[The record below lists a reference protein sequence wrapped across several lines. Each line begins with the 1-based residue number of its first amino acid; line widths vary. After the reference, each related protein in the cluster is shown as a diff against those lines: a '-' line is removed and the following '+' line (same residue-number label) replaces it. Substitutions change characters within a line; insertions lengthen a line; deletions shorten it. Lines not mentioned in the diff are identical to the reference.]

1 MARGRPSLRLLAAL
15 LLAALPPIAVLAAS
29 DVLLPSWLA
38 NAGSGAV
45 LVGAVAATVLWA
57 GLVTLLAA
65 RSLAGEARS
74 MVTIAERGVSRERA
88 AERPTAD
95 DGLSGVQ
102 RRLVSTLEERNRQIS
117 DLAALVRSA
126 PISDD
131 AGAVACAMVAGARQA
146 TGDPTWILAV
156 LRVHDGGEL
165 RPGVYGPDP
174 DAPREVLADVHL
186 WASTA
191 GLADGSDP
199 GARLVSGPWGAFT
212 VIDVAAGDELRA
224 TLLAP
229 WEGRPDPSPA
239 DLNLFGLIGQHA
251 STAIE
256 HALLYAR
263 VRTQTDELNRMAAV
277 QTDFLRGITHD
288 LQTPLT
294 SIRVLASELQG
305 SEVVDAAARIDLET
319 IAHQADRLR
328 RMVGQLLA
336 VSRLEV
342 GELTPQQEV
351 FRAAPLVRR
360 TWDALRD
367 TGHGFAL
374 EESGPRHLVVA
385 DPDRLEQVLW
395 ALMDN
400 AVKYSPRGSAVT
412 VRIESHATT
421 TGDGLVSEISISDA
435 GAGMDAATAGRAFEQ
450 FFRADEARRL
460 VPDGSG
466 IGLYAAR
473 GLVEAMGGQIRVVSE
488 PGQGTS
494 MIMTLPAERA
504 DDATDDDPDKLVVG
518 ADGVT
523 KVLS

>member
-1 MARGRPSLRLLAAL
+1 MGRRRPPIRLVAVL
-15 LLAALPPIAVLAAS
+15 LTAALPPTVVLAVIAG
-29 DVLLPSWLA
+29 VMPGWLA
-38 NAGSGAV
+38 GAGSTTV
-45 LVGAVAATVLWA
+45 ILVAVAATVAWA

-65 RSLAGEARS
+65 RPLAGEARS
-74 MVTIAERGVSRERA
+74 MMAIAERGVARDRA
-88 AERPTAD
+88 VEATSTE

-102 RRLVSTLEERNRQIS
+102 RRLVMTLEDRNRQIS
-117 DLAALVRSA
+117 ELAALVRSA
-126 PISDD
+126 PISND
-131 AGAVACAMVAGARQA
+131 ARAVACAMVAGARQA
-146 TGDPTWILAV
+146 TGDPTWMLAV

-174 DAPREVLADVHL
+174 DGPREALAEVHL

-191 GLADGSDP
+191 ELGDGSDR
-199 GARLVSGPWGAFT
+199 GARLVSGPWGAFM

-224 TLLAP
+224 VMLAP

-239 DLNLFGLIGQHA
+239 DLNLFGLLGQHA
-251 STAIE
+251 ATAIE
-256 HALLYAR
+256 HALLYTR
-263 VRTQTDELNRMAAV
+263 VRLQTDELNRMAAV

-294 SIRVLASELQG
+294 SIRAVASELLG
-305 SEVVDAAARIDLET
+305 SEAVDEAARIDLET

-342 GELTPQQEV
+342 GELTPRQEV
-351 FRAAPLVRR
+351 FRAVPLVRR

-367 TGHGFAL
+367 TTHGFAI
-374 EESGPRHLVVA
+374 EETGPQHLVVA

-400 AVKYSPRGSAVT
+400 AVKYSPAGSQVT
-412 VRIESHATT
+412 ARVGTRRAPAGNALI
-421 TGDGLVSEISISDA
+421 SEISILDA
-435 GAGMDAATAGRAFEQ
+435 GPGMQAKTAKRAFEQ
-450 FFRADEARRL
+450 FFRADDARRL

-473 GLVEAMGGQIRVVSE
+473 GLVEAMGGAIRLESA
-488 PGQGTS
+488 PGRGTAA
-494 MIMTLPAERA
+494 IVTLPAERA
-504 DDATDDDPDKLVVG
+504 DDAADEG
-518 ADGVT
+518 ATEPAGVT
-523 KVLS
+523 KVRS

>member
-15 LLAALPPIAVLAAS
+15 LLAALPPLLGLAVVVVAVPAWIATVGGGAVVLATVAIGVLWAALVAVLAAR
-29 DVLLPSWLA
+29 P
-38 NAGSGAV
+38 
-45 LVGAVAATVLWA
+45 
-57 GLVTLLAA
+57 
-65 RSLAGEARS
+65 LAGEARS
-74 MVTIAERGVSRERA
+74 LATLAERGVASGRA
-88 AERPTAD
+88 AESALGE

-102 RRLVSTLEERNRQIS
+102 RRLVTTLEDRNRQIS
-117 DLAALVRSA
+117 ELAALVRSA

-131 AGAVACAMVAGARQA
+131 ARAVACAMVAGARRA
-146 TGDPTWILAV
+146 TGDPTWLLAV
-156 LRVHDGGEL
+156 LRVDDGGDL

-174 DAPREVLADVHL
+174 DAPREALADVHL

-191 GLADGSDP
+191 EPAEGANR
-199 GARLVSGPWGAFT
+199 GARLVAGPWGAF
-212 VIDVAAGDELRA
+212 VVVDVAAGDELRA

-229 WEGRPDPSPA
+229 WEGRPEPSPA

-251 STAIE
+251 ATAVE
-256 HALLYAR
+256 HALLYTR
-263 VRTQTDELNRMAAV
+263 VREQASELKRMAAV

-294 SIRVLASELQG
+294 SIRALASELQG
-305 SEVVDAAARIDLET
+305 SDELDAAARIDLET

-328 RMVGQLLA
+328 RMVGQLLV

-342 GELTPQQEV
+342 GELTPRQEV

-367 TGHGFAL
+367 TAHGFVL
-374 EESGPRHLVVA
+374 EEAGPGHLVVA
-385 DPDRLEQVLW
+385 DADRLEQVLW

-400 AVKYSPRGSAVT
+400 AVKYSPAGSQVTARIVGHPASGGRGL
-412 VRIESHATT
+412 E
-421 TGDGLVSEISISDA
+421 SEITITDE
-435 GAGMDAATAGRAFEQ
+435 GPGMDATTAGRAFEQ
-450 FFRADEARRL
+450 FFRSDEARRL

-473 GLVEAMGGQIRVVSE
+473 GLVEAMGGKIRVAAA
-488 PGQGTS
+488 PAGGTA
-494 MIMTLPAERA
+494 IVLTLPAELADEPGEDRGESGVGRA
-504 DDATDDDPDKLVVG
+504 DRG
-518 ADGVT
+518 T

>member
-1 MARGRPSLRLLAAL
+1 MIRERPSLRLLGAL
-15 LLAALPPIAVLAAS
+15 LLAALPPLLALVTVAILVPGWIADAPA
-29 DVLLPSWLA
+29 
-38 NAGSGAV
+38 GAV
-45 LVGAVAATVLWA
+45 LLVALTGTLLWA
-57 GLVTLLAA
+57 GLVALVAA
-65 RSLAGEARS
+65 RPLAGEARS
-74 MVTIAERGVSRERA
+74 MATLAERGIVRDRA
-88 AERPTAD
+88 PEAAPGD
-95 DGLSGVQ
+95 DGLTGVQ
-102 RRLVSTLEERNRQIS
+102 RRLVTTLEDRNRQIS
-117 DLAALVRSA
+117 QLAALVRAA

-131 AGAVACAMVAGARQA
+131 AQAVACAMVAGARQA
-146 TGDPTWILAV
+146 TGDPTWVLAV
-156 LRVHDGGEL
+156 LRVQDGGSL
-165 RPGVYGPDP
+165 RAGVYGPDP
-174 DAPREVLADVHL
+174 NAPREALADVHL

-191 GLADGSDP
+191 EQADGSDP
-199 GARLVSGPWGAFT
+199 GARVVNGPWGAFA
-212 VIDVAAGDELRA
+212 VVDVAAGEELRA

-229 WEGRPDPSPA
+229 WEGRPSPSPA

-251 STAIE
+251 ATAIE
-256 HALLYAR
+256 HALLYTR
-263 VRTQTDELNRMAAV
+263 VRQQTVELNRMAAV

-294 SIRVLASELQG
+294 SIRALASELQG
-305 SEVVDAAARIDLET
+305 SDVVDAAARIDLET

-342 GELTPQQEV
+342 GELTPRQDV

-367 TGHGFAL
+367 TTHGFAL
-374 EESGPRHLVVA
+374 EESGPPHLVVA

-400 AVKYSPRGSAVT
+400 AVKYSPAGSQVT
-412 VRIESHATT
+412 ARI
-421 TGDGLVSEISISDA
+421 DGRPAPGGKGILSEISVSDA
-435 GAGMDAATAGRAFEQ
+435 GPGMDAATAGRAFEQ

-473 GLVEAMGGQIRVVSE
+473 GLVEAMGGRIRVESK
-488 PGQGTS
+488 PGEGTAVILS
-494 MIMTLPAERA
+494 LPAELA
-504 DDATDDDPDKLVVG
+504 DEAAEDAG
-518 ADGVT
+518 EAADGVT